1 MITKG
6 SSFKLHMK
14 PYYKLKI
21 IMMLIE
27 EKKKQLEA
35 VENDMC
41 ITVTIPTIKS
51 GNYEKNR
58 IRWKNAISGLRDN
71 IQDNNLDHS
80 VLETIDDLSTNN
92 EFWAHQEH
100 GLVGYFSN
108 NTKEFI
114 KLKHE
119 TVELCD
125 VSESFNIYPLISEIQ
140 AQSSLYVLCVSKNKT
155 CLYLVSRGIVEEI
168 DISGCVV
175 KDYDEAMNFDDST
188 GSLQH
193 HTTQSG
199 NAKFHGTSAQED
211 IEGVR
216 TKQYLR
222 RVDDGL
228 MEIIQGQKI
237 PLMLACVDEY
247 LPIYK
252 EVTSY
257 NHMIDQNISGNPDN
271 LSKQDILE
279 STDCILTSF
288 LGDKVAK
295 FLKKI
300 DGSLD
305 SNMAFNNIDIFREA
319 ITMNNID
326 ALLVNESNL
335 AQLDK
340 SEINKLTRDIVQAH
354 NLGAKII
361 CVNDEES
368 DDVILGIHRF
378 NRTTAS

>member
-1 MITKG
+1 
-6 SSFKLHMK
+6 MK

-211 IEGVR
+211 IECVR